1 MIETDRIIIVEGKY
15 DKIKLSSLIKATVIE
30 TGGFELFKNEEKQEL
45 IRRLGEKNGVA
56 ILTDSDASGFKI
68 RGFLN
73 GILPKDKIINLYIP
87 DVYGKEKRKAAASK
101 EGKIGVEGIEN
112 ELLLKTLE
120 GLEGKRKTP
129 ISNMELYSLGLSG
142 RPDSA
147 EKRRKVLRELGL
159 PERLSAKRMCE
170 VIGAIYEREEFIMLA
185 ERILGL
191 DKNED

>member
-56 ILTDSDASGFKI
+56 ILTDSDAAGFKI

-87 DVYGKEKRKAAASK
+87 DVFGKEKRKAAASK

-185 ERILGL
+185 ERILGF
-191 DKNED
+191 DKKEN